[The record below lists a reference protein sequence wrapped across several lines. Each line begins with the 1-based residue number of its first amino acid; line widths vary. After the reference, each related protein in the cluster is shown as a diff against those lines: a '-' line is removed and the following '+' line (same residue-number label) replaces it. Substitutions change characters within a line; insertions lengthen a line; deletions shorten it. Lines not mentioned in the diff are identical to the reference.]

1 MTSVVALLPRL
12 EVDFREPMQSGDPGP
27 VLQRWEDNDRR
38 LIATG
43 GGSPDDWWV
52 HWHGLATFRFGKA
65 GSVSARLVDPAFE
78 PQVRDIF
85 SRAIVPMA
93 LLARGFEALH
103 ASAVI
108 AARGVVGLC
117 GLSGTGKSTLAMA
130 LSIHAGLSH
139 FADDAL
145 VYGVAGG
152 EPIALRIP
160 FPVRVEA
167 AARVA
172 ADNGG
177 TSPPSAGHTD
187 RRELWRIYQ
196 LVRDQSLD
204 PSFPSFAPVPS
215 ENRFTLLLSHAHP
228 FDLAGPHRRRQFVE
242 NVMALARQVDVWE
255 CRFAPGLAA
264 LPALARAVRDHMN
277 QE

>member
-1 MTSVVALLPRL
+1 VTSVVAQLPRL
-12 EVDFREPMQSGDPGP
+12 EVESREPMQSGDPGP

-52 HWHGLATFRFGKA
+52 HWHGLATFRFGEA
-65 GSVSARLVDPAFE
+65 GPVRARLVDPALE
-78 PQVRDIF
+78 PQVRDLF

-130 LSIHAGLSH
+130 LSVHAGLPH

-145 VYGVAGG
+145 VYRVADG
-152 EPIALRIP
+152 EPIGIRIP

-167 AARVA
+167 TALAT
-172 ADNGG
+172 ADNRS
-177 TSPPSAGHTD
+177 TSQPPAGQTNG
-187 RRELWRIYQ
+187 RALWRIYQ
-196 LVRDQSLD
+196 LVRDESVD
-204 PSFPSFAPVPS
+204 PGFPKFAAVPS

-228 FDLAGPHRRRQFVE
+228 FDLAGPQRRRQFVE

-255 CRFAPGLAA
+255 CRFAPELTA
-264 LPALARAVRDHMN
+264 LPALARAVRDHMD